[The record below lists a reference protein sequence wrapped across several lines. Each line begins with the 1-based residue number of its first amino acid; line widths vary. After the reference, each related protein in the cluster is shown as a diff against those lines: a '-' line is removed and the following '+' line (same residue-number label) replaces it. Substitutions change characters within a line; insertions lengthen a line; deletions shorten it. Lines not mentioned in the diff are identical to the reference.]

1 MQNKNVKVG
10 INTWPKSVSV
20 RFNTPA
26 CIVGVENRMA
36 NGLYAARRNRK
47 IRKKMRYKSKD
58 YVLRLKRRVE
68 KKDLLEGAP
77 MARGIVLQKVGIESK
92 QPNSA
97 IRKCVRVQ
105 LIKNGKLVTA
115 FLPGDGALNHVDEH
129 DEVLIE
135 GIHGPRSRS
144 MGDIPGVR
152 YKVTAVNG
160 TPLKLLVLGKATKA
174 MR

>member
-1 MQNKNVKVG
+1 MVNG
-10 INTWPKSVSV
+10 LFSV
-20 RFNTPA
+20 R
-26 CIVGVENRMA
+26 
-36 NGLYAARRNRK
+36 
-47 IRKKMRYKSKD
+47 KMRKNRRKMRKKSKD
-58 YVLRLKRRVE
+58 YVLRLKRRTE
-68 KKDLLEGAP
+68 KVDLLEGAP
-77 MARGIVLQKVGIESK
+77 MGRGIVLQKVGIESK

-115 FLPGDGALNHVDEH
+115 FLPGDGALNFIDEH

-135 GIHGPRSRS
+135 GIHGPRARS

-152 YKVTAVNG
+152 YKVSKVNDV
-160 TPLKLLVLGKATKA
+160 PLKLLVLGKVQKA

>member
-1 MQNKNVKVG
+1 M
-10 INTWPKSVSV
+10 P
-20 RFNTPA
+20 
-26 CIVGVENRMA
+26 
-36 NGLYAARRNRK
+36 NGLYTARVMGK
-47 IRKKMRYKSKD
+47 KRKKARYQSKD
-58 YVLRLKRRVE
+58 YQLRLKRRRE
-68 KKDLLEGAP
+68 KKDLLQGAP
-77 MARGIVLQKVGIESK
+77 MGRGIVLQKVGIESK

-105 LIKNGKLVTA
+105 LIKNGKLATA
-115 FLPGDGALNHVDEH
+115 FLPGDGALNYVDEH

-152 YKVTAVNG
+152 YKVSEVNG
-160 TPLKLLVLGKATKA
+160 VPLKLLVLGKAQKA